1 MFKNIALIARK
12 PGLTR
17 DAFIAYY
24 EANHAPLAKR
34 LFPQFT
40 HYRRNF
46 IDMTGAILSP
56 GMSAPDFDSVT
67 EIWFKDKA
75 AREEMLSSHFTPEIQ
90 NAIETDERNVLDQ
103 SVTRM
108 FTVDERGAKHTL
120 DELGAGKGL
129 FKVIAL
135 LAIRP
140 DLTKAQ
146 LIDYYETRH
155 APLIWSKF
163 PWIVEYRRNFI
174 DLDGSI
180 FAPAATKLDFDV
192 ITELW
197 FKNRADYQ
205 RMLDDHANTDVGRI
219 IAEDEANCFDRNK
232 TRFFVVEECVSP

>member
-17 DAFIAYY
+17 AEFIAYY

-40 HYRRNF
+40 YYRRNF
-46 IDMTGAILSP
+46 VDLNGAILSP
-56 GMSAPDFDSVT
+56 GMTGPDFDSVT
-67 EIWFKDKA
+67 EIWFEDRA
-75 AREEMLSSHFTPEIQ
+75 AREKMLSTHFSPDIQ
-90 NAIETDERNVLDQ
+90 NAIEADERNFLDQ

-120 DELGAGKGL
+120 DELSPSKGL

-174 DLDGSI
+174 DLEGSI
-180 FAPAATKLDFDV
+180 FAPAAKPLDFDV

-197 FKNRADYQ
+197 FKSRADYQ
-205 RMLDDHANTDVGRI
+205 RMLDDHANTDVGQI
-219 IAEDEANCFDRNK
+219 IADDEANCFDRSK
-232 TRFFVVEECVSP
+232 TRFFVVEERVSP